1 MNRPARAF
9 TIDYAVLAKADNAA
23 MVPLEAGWSDIGS
36 WSALWKIGARDAD
49 DIVRLDDQYGRA

>member
-9 TIDYAVLAKADNAA
+9 TIYYAVLAKADNAA

-36 WSALWKIGARDAD
+36 WSALWKIGAQPACFR
-49 DIVRLDDQYGRA
+49 RNLSFCLPFS